1 METLRTYLNGLDRP
15 TQAAYAERCG
25 TTLGYLR
32 KAISRGHRLDG
43 GLVRRL
49 DIESGGRVR
58 REELRGDI
66 WPELK
71 EPHMPNT
78 PDPKPDDR
86 IPIGPPDCITKGG
99 AHA

>member
-15 TQAAYAERCG
+15 AQAAYAERCG

-43 GLVRRL
+43 GLARRL

-71 EPHMPNT
+71 GAPHAQHPRPQT
-78 PDPKPDDR
+78 R
-86 IPIGPPDCITKGG
+86 
-99 AHA
+99 